1 MNKKLRYLLL
11 MLLLAVF
18 NLSGFADEFTF
29 QQNSKNSGTLT
40 NAPDGVSYS
49 FENTGSNAN
58 DQLTGGNSMT
68 LTIYGLTPN
77 YKLEGVR
84 LNLRNNKSSGKGE
97 VVISQGETVLGTYT
111 VEGLGN
117 TYIEKDI
124 EITPTAEDGD
134 IVVAIEASANSVYC
148 DKFTFIY
155 SVNGETPVPQ
165 KTDVAKLNSISPTT
179 MLVGDMGEFTLD
191 ATFAEGLTDGEDYEV
206 NWSSSN
212 TDVVDVA
219 GSMYEAK
226 AAGNADVTVSVT
238 VLDDEKYNEVSKS
251 FTVTVK
257 GTNYETV
264 QLPYEETLV
273 SSKGKFTIEDVEM
286 GGLTEVW
293 KTSKYGM
300 TANGYKCTG
309 DVESWF
315 VSPLIDATSEKQ
327 LELTFDENLR
337 YFADTN
343 TAAEQATLWVREG
356 DKGEW
361 NKLTIPTHE
370 NVSDNNFSNVGTIDL
385 NDYAGKTIQLGFK
398 YMATT
403 ENPGRWEIKNFS
415 VAAGETVEKEEAGIK
430 YSVSNFTATIGEETD
445 FPVLENPNN
454 LDVTYAS
461 THEDIATVDENG
473 EITLLA
479 VGQTTIKATT
489 EENESYKAGEAS
501 YLLVVKEKSIE
512 GKDVFELVTDDSSLA
527 EGDVI
532 ILAYIREDGT
542 VKAMGKTQNK
552 NNRSAEDATI
562 NDDGTITPGST
573 VQQITLEDGF
583 YFNVGD
589 GYLYAA
595 SSSENYLRTKAD
607 KDDNAKAAITID
619 EDGNATIEFQ
629 GSNTRN
635 MIGFNPNNG
644 NNIFSCYDS
653 PSTLPRIYRKIVDS
667 DAVSLTIGATGYA
680 TLYYGDKNLVVPEG
694 VEAYTYA
701 VKEGKL
707 EESWM
712 YGPDE
717 IIPAATGVVLKAEA
731 GKYIFNVTTDEG
743 DVDNDNMLKGSDVDE
758 ETTGEGCKFYMLSMN
773 ADKDPQ
779 SVGFYYA
786 KGCAN
791 GEAFVNKA
799 HRAYLAVPESM
810 AAKAYM
816 LNGTDAIESVEA
828 ESNGMKSVYTLSGI
842 RMTGNN
848 LPKGLYIVGGKKM
861 LVK

>member
-18 NLSGFADEFTF
+18 NLSGFADEELITITSLEVVSDKFDISF
-29 QQNSKNSGTLT
+29 EKNGGTAPAYYEKEPHGIRLYARGTLT
-40 NAPDGVSYS
+40 ISPKEGSDITISKIEYTFAINANKNGKKPIPILYS
-49 FENTGSNAN
+49 EEGEFNIVEGGGIWTGSTSNPVVLLA
-58 DQLTGGNSMT
+58 DGSAGNLSFT
-68 LTIYGLTPN
+68 AL
-77 YKLEGVR
+77 K
-84 LNLRNNKSSGKGE
+84 
-97 VVISQGETVLGTYT
+97 
-111 VEGLGN
+111 
-117 TYIEKDI
+117 IEFSN
-124 EITPTAEDGD
+124 G
-134 IVVAIEASANSVYC
+134 
-148 DKFTFIY
+148 
-155 SVNGETPVPQ
+155 GETPAPQ

-179 MLVGDMGEFTLD
+179 MLVGDMGEFSLD
-191 ATFAEGLTDGEDYEV
+191 ATFAEGLTEGEDYEV

-226 AAGNADVTVSVT
+226 TAGNADVTVSVT

-257 GTNYETV
+257 DTNYETV

-273 SSKGKFTIEDVEM
+273 NSKGKFTVEDVEM

-327 LELTFDENLR
+327 LELTFEENLS

-370 NVSDNNFSNVGTIDL
+370 NVDNNNFSNVGTIDL

-398 YMATT
+398 YMATA
-403 ENPGRWEIKNFS
+403 EKPGRWEIKNFS

-430 YSVSNFTATIGEETD
+430 YSDSNFTATIGEETD

-461 THEDIATVDENG
+461 THEEIATVDENG

-479 VGQTTIKATT
+479 AGQTTIKATT
-489 EENESYKAGEAS
+489 EENESYKAGTAS

-532 ILAYIREDGT
+532 ILAYIREDGAA
-542 VKAMGKTQNK
+542 KAMGITQNT

-595 SSSENYLRTKAD
+595 SSNSNYLRTQAD

-619 EDGNATIEFQ
+619 EDGNATIVFQ
-629 GSNTRN
+629 GSNKIKT
-635 MIGFNPNNG
+635 IGFNPNAG
-644 NNIFSCYDS
+644 NNIFSCYKN
-653 PSTLPRIYRKIVDS
+653 PSALPRIYRKIVDS
-667 DAVSLTIGATGYA
+667 EAVSLTIGATGYA

-712 YGPDE
+712 YGHDE
-717 IIPAATGVVLKAEA
+717 VIPAATGVVLKAEA

-743 DVDNDNMLKGSDVDE
+743 DVDSDNMLKGSDVDE

-799 HRAYLAVPESM
+799 HKAYLAVPESM

-828 ESNGMKSVYTLSGI
+828 ESNGMKNVYTLSGI